1 MQGTCGSD
9 SIYGWNLRVEKFHL
23 SFRILPAFVG
33 HKGKLF
39 VTVRVFLLSLRQSN
53 TDEKVSLTIVNN
65 VVYFCQYLKKKSIFQ
80 FNLSILNIDFCEVY
94 VICRAAQRTDNN
106 FRKRNWSIRVFVS
119 RTLYNNC
126 NTKDFSFNY
135 KSQNSSILLVDS
147 LRQWSIKSDEKYAA
161 ETKNRTKTLFLN
173 W

>member
-1 MQGTCGSD
+1 MKSTSSARDKSISFIYCNISSMEVLYAVCFRIILLSFRKPTLTRIILVLVQGTCGSD

-23 SFRILPAFVG
+23 CFRILPAFVG

-53 TDEKVSLTIVNN
+53 TDKKLSLTIVNN

-106 FRKRNWSIRVFVS
+106 FRKRN
-119 RTLYNNC
+119 
-126 NTKDFSFNY
+126 
-135 KSQNSSILLVDS
+135 
-147 LRQWSIKSDEKYAA
+147 
-161 ETKNRTKTLFLN
+161 
-173 W
+173 

>member
-1 MQGTCGSD
+1 MSFRKSTLTRIIPVLVQGTCGSD

-94 VICRAAQRTDNN
+94 VICRAAQRTDNWGYKGDSYSTISV
-106 FRKRNWSIRVFVS
+106 RI
-119 RTLYNNC
+119 
-126 NTKDFSFNY
+126 FN
-135 KSQNSSILLVDS
+135 
-147 LRQWSIKSDEKYAA
+147 
-161 ETKNRTKTLFLN
+161 
-173 W
+173 